1 MNVNIYK
8 KEGEVKRIVLLK
20 CSCKFA
26 FSSGQKVKS
35 NHSWLLSLDSMT
47 NRVLSTGGLHEAWLF
62 MLISMLPEMVEL
74 AKILDKRNLLGPLNE
89 TLVELSVRW
98 FEIRY

>member
-1 MNVNIYK
+1 MYECKYVEERGK
-8 KEGEVKRIVLLK
+8 VKGIVLLK
-20 CSCKFA
+20 CSSKFA

-47 NRVLSTGGLHEAWLF
+47 NHFLLTGGLREALLF

-74 AKILDKRNLLGPLNE
+74 EKILDKPQFAG
-89 TLVELSVRW
+89 SSG
-98 FEIRY
+98 